1 MSETAQENILA
12 ELRNVRMDISRIA
25 DLADSILGNVRGI
38 YRRSKSEPAQP
49 ELPGLDEAAALPEPG
64 AIARS
69 LPRKWCNTVK
79 VYDALWDA
87 FGAGEISQA
96 ALFGDKA
103 RSYVEDAT
111 AGRVKPQT
119 VARMMTALVRAGAAQ
134 RLGRGAL
141 RLAEPTDERRE
152 AVEREADRLNAHKP
166 KEAAD
171 A

>member
-64 AIARS
+64 EIAKS
-69 LPRKWCNTVK
+69 LPRRWSNTVK
-79 VYDALWDA
+79 VYEALWEA
-87 FGAGEISQA
+87 FHNYRFRSDDLFGEA
-96 ALFGDKA
+96 ALYEIRKA
-103 RSYVEDAT
+103 TD
-111 AGRVKPQT
+111 GRIKPQT
-119 VARMMTALVRAGAAQ
+119 VARMMTALRRAGVAV
-134 RLGRGAL
+134 RESRSEWGLYP
-141 RLAEPTDERRE
+141 PTDERRE
-152 AVEREADRLNAHKP
+152 AVEREADKLNAHKA
-166 KEAAD
+166 KEAAR